1 MKIKLIVYFL
11 LFNIQNIC
19 LYSHDTFYNVNYY
32 NIPVQ
37 THDSLFHLSAQNY
50 ALVYFDTTKS
60 KGFKEIIQIFQ
71 NGKFQNPSEI
81 SLPTRFTSSKFFT
94 WIYFE
99 INNEKPYVQKIILT
113 RAIENDSIFILKDD
127 RETGYHIK
135 YFLTPALHPE
145 EKISLYNKFI
155 IDVKPHETKKVFIK
169 KQGSLFNA
177 SNMFPLVSDFN
188 KFKSHG
194 VRYSNPLVNLYTI
207 LLSFFSC
214 IAFLIFTHFLF
225 FKKTPSL
232 YYFLFLL
239 VIIIST
245 YRGMEDIHVF
255 TNLTVSVIPW
265 FRTKLAIA
273 LLIFYLYSLFVFSL
287 IESEGINLKF
297 YKKAILV
304 FMLASIGLDI
314 PLQIFSPAYSFT
326 LYSFCRVFAVVFGI
340 IFIIL
345 HWRKV
350 NLLIRFIFFSTFI
363 IIGGEIVSF
372 FLSGYY
378 TTIVPMTAVA
388 VKILM
393 LTIIYSIWIYREY
406 SGHLQLLLEKENK
419 IIENNEKLAEI
430 RREMSRDIHDDVGSA
445 VTKLM
450 LDAYYFNSS
459 PSSDKQEIKGKI
471 LNNLEKIRYALKEMD
486 FLYQDKPTTIST
498 LFSEIRLLVNEI
510 FLNSTI
516 ENIHF
521 NFHEQEK
528 NLIIPFNIRKQLLS
542 AVKEITTNILKH
554 SKANTVSV
562 QSFISDNILSIQIE
576 NNNNK
581 YKNVNP
587 VTSSGQ
593 GLKNIKSRIQK
604 AGGQLTISENS
615 DFWTVSIELPLRAES
630 I

>member
-1 MKIKLIVYFL
+1 MKIRLIVYFL
-11 LFNIQNIC
+11 LFNFHNFC
-19 LYSHDTFYNVNYY
+19 LFSQDTFHNVIYS

-37 THDSLFHLSAQNY
+37 TDDDLFNLSVQNY

-60 KGFKEIIQIFQ
+60 KGIKEVVQIFQ
-71 NGKFQNPSEI
+71 NRKFQNPSEVN
-81 SLPTRFTSSKFFT
+81 LPTRLTSLNFFT

-99 INNEKPYVQKIILT
+99 IHNEKPHVQKIILT
-113 RAIENDSIFILKDD
+113 RAIENDSIFIIKDN

-135 YFLTPALHPE
+135 YFLTSALHPE

-155 IDVKPHETKKVFIK
+155 IDLMPHETKRVLIK

-188 KFKSHG
+188 KFNSHG
-194 VRYSNPLVNLYTI
+194 VHYSNPLVNLYTV

-214 IAFLIFTHFLF
+214 IAFLIFTHYIF

-265 FRTKLAIA
+265 FRTKLLIA
-273 LLIFYLYSLFVFSL
+273 VLIFYLYSLFVFAL
-287 IESEGINLKF
+287 IDSDGINLES
-297 YKKAILV
+297 YKKIILV
-304 FMLASIGLDI
+304 FMLTSIGLDI

-340 IFIIL
+340 IFIII

-350 NLLIRFIFFSTFI
+350 NLLIRFIFCSTFI

-372 FLSGYY
+372 FLSDYY

-393 LTIIYSIWIYREY
+393 LTIAYSIWIYREY

-419 IIENNEKLAEI
+419 IIENNEKLADI

-459 PSSDKQEIKGKI
+459 PTRDKQEIKGKI
-471 LNNLEKIRYALKEMD
+471 LTNLEKIRYALKEMD
-486 FLYQDKPTTIST
+486 LLYQDKPTTIRT
-498 LFSEIRLLVNEI
+498 LFSEIRLLINVI
-510 FLNSTI
+510 LINSTI

-521 NFHEQEK
+521 NFDEQDK

-562 QSFISDNILSIQIE
+562 QTFISDNILSIQIE
-576 NNNNK
+576 NNNHK
-581 YKNVNP
+581 YKNENP

-604 AGGQLTISENS
+604 AGGQVTISENI
-615 DFWTVSIELPLRAES
+615 DFWNVSIELPLKAES